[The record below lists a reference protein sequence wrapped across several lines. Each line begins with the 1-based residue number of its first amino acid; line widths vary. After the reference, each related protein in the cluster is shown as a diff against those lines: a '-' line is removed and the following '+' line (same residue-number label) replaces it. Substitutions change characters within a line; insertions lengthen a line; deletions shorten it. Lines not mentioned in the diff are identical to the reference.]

1 MTSDTEAP
9 VIPRYPYVHLDVPT
23 DDVELVS
30 SELWEQGAQGIEE
43 RDATT
48 IDQGASAT
56 VTTLIVSVVDDAA
69 AQAED
74 FVQDQVEDITEQAQ
88 DTLGGIA
95 DDLGL

>member
-43 RDATT
+43 RDQC
-48 IDQGASAT
+48 DRDHLDRERGR
-56 VTTLIVSVVDDAA
+56 
-69 AQAED
+69 
-74 FVQDQVEDITEQAQ
+74 
-88 DTLGGIA
+88 
-95 DDLGL
+95 